1 MHGFIAIIT
10 SKMCWYNITTQLSEA
25 QNYAMHALC
34 VLYVLSRKNI
44 GAYSFCPNI
53 YIIFRS
59 TFTKCTKY
67 IYAMPRIPRRS
78 SPRKD
83 LNVPLCAVAA
93 SDAMVKHNASARS
106 GDPTPRLRI
115 SSLLSA
121 FILPDE
127 VKL

>member
-1 MHGFIAIIT
+1 MQGFIAIMT

-25 QNYAMHALC
+25 QNYAM
-34 VLYVLSRKNI
+34 
-44 GAYSFCPNI
+44 
-53 YIIFRS
+53 
-59 TFTKCTKY
+59 
-67 IYAMPRIPRRS
+67 PRIPRRN

-93 SDAMVKHNASARS
+93 SDAIVRHNASAKS

-121 FILPDE
+121 FILPDD